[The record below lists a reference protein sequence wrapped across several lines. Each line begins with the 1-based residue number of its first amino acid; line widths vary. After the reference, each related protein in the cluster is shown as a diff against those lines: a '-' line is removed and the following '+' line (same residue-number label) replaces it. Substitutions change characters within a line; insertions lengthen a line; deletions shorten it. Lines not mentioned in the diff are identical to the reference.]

1 MTWLKRLIIIA
12 GLFFLIIGVVSCRS
26 EPATAVATSNLTD
39 LTDIAQLQTAFADGE
54 GKPRLLLILS
64 PT

>member
-1 MTWLKRLIIIA
+1 MTWLKRLIVFV
-12 GLFFLIIGVVSCRS
+12 GLSFLVMGIVACRS
-26 EPATAVATSNLTD
+26 GPETAVATNNLTD

-54 GKPRLLLILS
+54 GKPRLLLILA